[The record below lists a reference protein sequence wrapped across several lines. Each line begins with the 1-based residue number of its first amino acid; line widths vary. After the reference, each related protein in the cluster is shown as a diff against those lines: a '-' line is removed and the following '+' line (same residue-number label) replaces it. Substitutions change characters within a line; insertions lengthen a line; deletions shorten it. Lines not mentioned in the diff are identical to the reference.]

1 MKGGRRDACP
11 TCLGRASGLEAG
23 EPAVEGEGFRG
34 RGGVRG
40 EAGASS
46 GLRRGSVDEEVG
58 RCGGASRAQ
67 EAAVLRECGTR
78 SWG

>member
-1 MKGGRRDACP
+1 MPAPHAWAGPRGWRRGS
-11 TCLGRASGLEAG
+11 LLWR
-23 EPAVEGEGFRG
+23 GEGFRG